1 VLARLLLLFT
11 IVPLVELWL
20 LVGIAHRTSIWF
32 TLVLVLGT
40 GFLGAAL
47 ARREGLRCWHAARR
61 QVARGEL
68 PTDSLLDGLMV
79 LVAGALLI
87 APGVL
92 TDLAGLALL
101 MPRIR
106 SVVRRYL
113 VRWYRARMIVT
124 GPGWREDDECGDTI
138 IDARVIETDSRKV
151 NNGP

>member
-1 VLARLLLLFT
+1 MLPRLLLLFT

-20 LVGIAHRTSIWF
+20 LVGLAHRTSFAF
-32 TLVLVLGT
+32 TLAVVVGT
-40 GFLGAAL
+40 GLLGAAL

-101 MPRIR
+101 MPP
-106 SVVRRYL
+106 VRHAVLRYL
-113 VRWYRARMIVT
+113 VRRYRAKMVVMHAEW
-124 GPGWREDDECGDTI
+124 PGNGAGDEI
-138 IDARVIETDSRKV
+138 IDARVIDSEPRKE
-151 NNGP
+151 NDGP

>member
-20 LVGIAHRTSIWF
+20 LVGIAHRTSVWF
-32 TLVLVLGT
+32 TLALVLGT

-47 ARREGLRCWHAARR
+47 ARHEGLRCWHAARR
-61 QVARGEL
+61 QIARGEL
-68 PTDSLLDGLMV
+68 PTDSLQDGLML

-101 MPRIR
+101 LPP
-106 SVVRRYL
+106 VRRAVWRYL
-113 VRWYRARMIVT
+113 VRRYRAKMVVMHAEW
-124 GPGWREDDECGDTI
+124 PGNGAGDEI
-138 IDARVIETDSRKV
+138 IDARVIDPDPPKEIDGR
-151 NNGP
+151 